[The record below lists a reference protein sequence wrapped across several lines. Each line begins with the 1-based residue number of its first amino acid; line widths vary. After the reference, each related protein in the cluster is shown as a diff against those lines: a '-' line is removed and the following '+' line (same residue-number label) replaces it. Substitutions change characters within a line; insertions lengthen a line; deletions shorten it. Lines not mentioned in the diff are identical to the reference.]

1 METYLRVTF
10 DSEGA
15 RPSEIADRLRSFGFL
30 PTQGNYDFVY
40 DWKGAATREQLVRF
54 HGERYVPYAW
64 SEHNG
69 HYQLNPGPWEHS
81 DHGS

>member
-15 RPSEIADRLRSFGFL
+15 KPSEVADRLRSFGFM

-40 DWKGAATREQLVRF
+40 DWNGNATHDQLID
-54 HGERYVPYAW
+54 
-64 SEHNG
+64 
-69 HYQLNPGPWEHS
+69 LS
-81 DHGS
+81 DEITRLLRGYRVLFEIETV